1 MPSWWGKSSSKDAK
15 KTTKENLIDTFHRF
29 ISPSEQKGT
38 KPKRNCRR
46 GSNTAIE
53 KVCQSTT
60 VSRPTS
66 PSKEVSRCQSFS
78 ADRPHAQPLP
88 IPGVRPRV
96 TRTISDVTES
106 KPILEKRGKPP
117 LVLPLPKPDRL
128 QRRPGNSELASEIV
142 VASVSSNCSAD
153 SEDHGDSQLQSPVGN
168 DTENAAKVTSKS
180 KSSNVCKE
188 RPGTMTTK
196 TAKEMSKPANSFLS
210 NHTLSTSPR
219 GIAAENYQPNLPNLR
234 PVVFESAPNSLMSS
248 PSRSPRRICPD
259 HILTS
264 AFWTVKPH
272 TDVAFLGSGQCSS
285 PGSGQTSGHNSVGGD
300 VLAQLFWQPSRG
312 SPECSPIP
320 SPRMTSPGPSS
331 RVHSGSVSPLHPRSG
346 GMAPESPT
354 SWHDDGKK
362 KQTHKLPLPPL
373 SISNSS
379 FFPNNSTPTSPIS
392 VPRSPGKTEN
402 TPSPASRWKKGKLI
416 GRGTFGHVYV
426 GFNSES
432 GEMCAMK
439 EVTLFSDD
447 PKSKESAKQ
456 LGQEI
461 SLLSRLRHPN
471 IVQYYGSET
480 VDDKLYIY
488 LEYVSGGSIHK
499 LLQEYGQLGEPAMR
513 SYTQQILSG
522 LAYLHGKNTVH
533 RDIKGANILVDPSG
547 RVKLADF
554 GMAKHINGQHCP
566 FSFKGS
572 PYWMAPEVIKNSD
585 GCNLAVDIWSLGCT
599 VLEMATS
606 KPPWSQYEGD
616 IAAVFKIG
624 NSKELPPIPDHLSE
638 NCKDFIR
645 KCLQRDPAQRPTAVE
660 LLRHPFIQNG
670 ISIEKTVALDPLEH
684 LAAISCRPDP
694 KSGCADEKYPLFWFG
709 RSDNLP
715 EKGCKI
721 IFKTQYDIHIRS
733 NISCPVSPCG
743 SPLLKS
749 RSPQHTSG
757 RMSPSP
763 ISSPRTTSGASTPL
777 SGGNGAIPF
786 NHLRYT
792 TYNSEG
798 FGAISRGP
806 DDLFTSRHA
815 DPTLSQF
822 AQGYQVSQGPRERVV
837 SEADIMSPQFGKR
850 LGNVFDLRE
859 RLSPSEHFTRH
870 TFLDHVEPNPSL
882 DLTSGS
888 PNLGVKHGK

>member
-1 MPSWWGKSSSKDAK
+1 MPTWWGKSSSKDVK
-15 KTTKENLIDTFHRF
+15 KTTKENLIDTFHRL
-29 ISPSEQKGT
+29 ISPNEQKGST
-38 KPKRNCRR
+38 RSKRNCRR
-46 GSNTAIE
+46 DDNAAVE
-53 KVCQSTT
+53 KVCKSTT
-60 VSRPTS
+60 VSRASS

-78 ADRPHAQPLP
+78 VDRTHAQPLP

-96 TRTISDVTES
+96 THTVADVIDS

-117 LVLPLPKPDRL
+117 LHLPLPKPDPL
-128 QRRPGNSELASEIV
+128 CRRPGSSELPSEIV
-142 VASVSSNCSAD
+142 VASVSRNCSAD
-153 SEDHGDSQLQSPVGN
+153 SEGHADSQLQSPVGN
-168 DTENAAKVTSKS
+168 DTENSTKVSSNSKS
-180 KSSNVCKE
+180 GNIHKE
-188 RPGTMTTK
+188 HHVTIATK
-196 TAKEMSKPANSFLS
+196 ITKETLKPAANSFLS
-210 NHTLSTSPR
+210 NHLMSTSLR
-219 GIAAENYQPNLPNLR
+219 GTAADNNQPILQNLR
-234 PVVFESAPNSLMSS
+234 PAVLESAPNSLMSS

-259 HILTS
+259 HIPTS
-264 AFWTVKPH
+264 AFWAVKPH
-272 TDVAFLGSGQCSS
+272 ADVTFLGSGQCSS

-300 VLAQLFWQPSRG
+300 MLAQLFLQPSRG

-346 GMAPESPT
+346 GVAPESPT
-354 SWHDDGKK
+354 NRHDDGKK

-373 SISNSS
+373 NISNRS

-392 VPRSPGKTEN
+392 VSRSPGRTEN
-402 TPSPASRWKKGKLI
+402 PSSPTSRWKKGKLI

-426 GFNSES
+426 GFNSDS

-439 EVTLFSDD
+439 EVTLFLDD
-447 PKSKESAKQ
+447 PKSKESARQ

-461 SLLSRLRHPN
+461 LLLSRLRHPN

-499 LLQEYGQLGEPAMR
+499 LLQEYGQLGEPAIR

-522 LAYLHGKNTVH
+522 LAYLHAKNTVH

-572 PYWMAPEVIKNSD
+572 PYWMAPEVIKNSN

-606 KPPWSQYEGD
+606 KPPWSEYEG
-616 IAAVFKIG
+616 IPAVFKIG
-624 NSKELPPIPDHLSE
+624 NSKELPPIPDHLSDH
-638 NCKDFIR
+638 CKDFIR
-645 KCLQRDPAQRPTAVE
+645 KCLQRDPSQRPTSVE
-660 LLRHPFIQNG
+660 LLQHPFIKNG
-670 ISIEKTVALDPLEH
+670 ISLEKSVAPNPFEH
-684 LAAISCRPDP
+684 LAAISCRPKP
-694 KSGCADEKYPLFWFG
+694 KVAVQARNASLGLESQTIYQRRGVKL
-709 RSDNLP
+709 SS
-715 EKGCKI
+715 KHS
-721 IFKTQYDIHIRS
+721 DIHIRS
-733 NISCPVSPCG
+733 NMSCPVSPCG

-763 ISSPRTTSGASTPL
+763 ISSPRTTSGTATPL
-777 SGGNGAIPF
+777 SGGNGDIPF
-786 NHLRYT
+786 NHLRYA
-792 TYNSEG
+792 TYSSEG
-798 FGAISRGP
+798 FGISGGP
-806 DDLFTSRHA
+806 DDLLPNRDK
-815 DPTLSQF
+815 DPTHGQF
-822 AQGYQVSQGPRERVV
+822 TQAYQVSQGPRERVV
-837 SEADIMSPQFGKR
+837 SEADILSPQFGKR

-859 RLSPSEHFTRH
+859 RLPPSEHFPH
-870 TFLDHVEPNPSL
+870 HAFVDHVKLNPSL
-882 DLTSGS
+882 DLTSCS
-888 PNLGVKHGK
+888 LNLKLRPGK